1 MKKGLIIV
9 LAVIVA
15 AVLVAAIIWMRDDGE
30 NSTSTTTTPPASVT
44 PENEQS
50 ETNNNESSEQ
60 LTIRYDGSSF
70 TPNTL
75 TIQQGDTVT
84 FVNGSSTL
92 VWPAS
97 DDHPVHDELSGFD
110 ALKGLTEGE
119 EYSFTFNEAGEWG
132 YHNHLASTEGGT
144 IVVE

>member
-1 MKKGLIIV
+1 MKKV
-9 LAVIVA
+9 LVIV
-15 AVLVAAIIWMRDDGE
+15 VTIVVVGILVGAIVWMRDDGDGG
-30 NSTSTTTTPPASVT
+30 STSTSAPSTGQT
-44 PENEQS
+44 S
-50 ETNNNESSEQ
+50 EDGDSSEQ

-70 TPNTL
+70 TPSTL
-75 TIQQGDTVT
+75 TIRQGDTVT

-97 DDHPVHDELSGFD
+97 DDHPVHDDLSGFD
-110 ALKGLTEGE
+110 ALEGLAEGE

-144 IVVE
+144 IIVE